1 MPIYEF
7 FCSDCNTLYS
17 FFTSQIDT
25 EKRPGCPKCGRSDLE
40 RRPAR
45 FAALTRSSETSPE
58 ESEDPFAGL
67 DERQMEAAM
76 TGLEHELGGLDEDN
90 PDPRQLA
97 NALRKIGGATGLEMG
112 PKMEEMLSKLE
123 AGADPDSLE
132 EEMGDMGEGD
142 ESFDDFFRLKKKAAA
157 LRRRPRVDEE
167 LYFF

>member
-25 EKRPGCPKCGRSDLE
+25 EKRPSCPKCGQADLE

-45 FAALTRSSETSPE
+45 FAALTRSSDSRPE
-58 ESEDPFAGL
+58 ESEDLFAGL
-67 DERQMEAAM
+67 DESRMEAVMA
-76 TGLEHELGGLDEDN
+76 GLEHELGGLDEDN

-97 NALRKIGGATGLEMG
+97 KALRKIGGATGLELG

-132 EEMGDMGEGD
+132 EEMGDLDDTD
-142 ESFDDFFRLKKKAAA
+142 ESIDDFFRMKKRAAA
-157 LRRRPRVDEE
+157 LRKRPRVDEK